1 MTNDHGNDARIRPG
15 HEIRKWVGLF
25 VRSDSQ
31 NSERVPMSV
40 TVKRK
45 TVYFYPDPK
54 RVITRF
60 FGHGNDTRALAVIQ
74 MVLAMSHE
82 ARMQLF
88 NQVLR
93 DFSTR
98 HRNITSVFDQNF
110 QRIKH
115 LLAGLNITVES
126 LSRETQYVIGAYFTK
141 EYAIE
146 CAAFFNP
153 SMVEDPYQGNLQK
166 GEKRVILSFRATG
179 EGHLSSIVFRSGILN
194 KHNEVSFERAGDFTD
209 VPEVIR
215 RHVYDKTLFL
225 TKLAEMKIKKDVIDL
240 VMDQLDSSFNYGQLQ
255 AAIAETL
262 KIQDLSYTRR
272 KVVQAIS
279 WLAKSHYEV
288 SFSLDTPL
296 SDRVLFPT
304 SFAERNGIEDA
315 RFVRFTDDDGSI
327 TYYAPYTAYDG
338 FAILPKLIVTKDFC
352 HFQINPIHGDSVQNK
367 GLALFPKKIKGQYAM
382 LSRLDGVNNY
392 IMLSADIGCW
402 NSARK
407 IQGPQYPWE
416 FVQVGNAGSPLETE
430 HGWLVVTHGVGP
442 MRTYSLGAMLLDLND
457 PTKVIAR
464 LKEPLLTA
472 NEKERDGY
480 VPNVV
485 YSCGAM
491 IHNNELIVPYAMS
504 DYASSIAGFA
514 LDELFDELLA
524 H

>member
-1 MTNDHGNDARIRPG
+1 MP
-15 HEIRKWVGLF
+15 
-25 VRSDSQ
+25 
-31 NSERVPMSV
+31 V
-40 TVKRK
+40 TIKRK
-45 TVYFYPDPK
+45 TVQFIPDTK

-60 FGHGNDTRALAVIQ
+60 FGPGGDDRARVIIQ
-74 MVLAMSHE
+74 MVLSLSHE
-82 ARMQLF
+82 QRTQLL

-93 DFSTR
+93 EFTTR
-98 HRNITSVFDQNF
+98 HRNITIIFDQNF
-110 QRIKH
+110 QRVKH
-115 LLAGLNITVES
+115 LLADLNITVES
-126 LSRETQYVIGAYFTK
+126 LSQETQYVIGSYFTK
-141 EYAIE
+141 EYSIE
-146 CAAFFNP
+146 SAAFFNP

-194 KHNEVSFERAGDFTD
+194 ENNDVSFEPAGDFTD
-209 VPEVIR
+209 VPEIVR
-215 RHVYDKTLFL
+215 RHIYDKKRFL
-225 TKLAEMKIKKDVIDL
+225 TKLAEMKITKDVIPL
-240 VMDQLDSSFNYGQLQ
+240 VMDPLDEHFNYGQLQ
-255 AAIAETL
+255 AAIANTL
-262 KIQDLSYTRR
+262 KNHDLSYSRR
-272 KVVQAIS
+272 KVVEAIN

-288 SFSLDTPL
+288 IFSLDTAL

-315 RFVRFTDDDGSI
+315 RFVRFRDEDGSI

-338 FAILPKLIVTKDFC
+338 FAILPKLIITKNFY
-352 HFQINPIHGDSVQNK
+352 HFQINPIHGESVQNK

-392 IMLSADIGCW
+392 VMFSKDITFW
-402 NSARK
+402 NSAQK
-407 IQGPQYPWE
+407 IQAPQYPWE

-430 HGWLVVTHGVGP
+430 HGWLVITHGVGP
-442 MRTYSLGAMLLDLND
+442 MRTYSLGAMLLDLDD

-485 YSCGAM
+485 YSCGSL

-504 DYASSIAGFA
+504 DYSSSIASFP
-514 LDELFDELLA
+514 LDELFEELLPPRK
-524 H
+524 